1 VAAAST
7 PTAAAIPTT
16 RSGPPGILGFCTN
29 VTVRSAA
36 RSGAAVARTVN
47 ERRTSCPDH
56 GARARTVSVAG
67 ADEFGAICTLRGR
80 NEKPTLRSWSL
91 PFSVTATTVLPSL
104 ATRSV

>member
-1 VAAAST
+1 M
-7 PTAAAIPTT
+7 PTT
-16 RSGPPGILGFCTN
+16 RTGPPGILGFCTD
-29 VTVRSAA
+29 VTA
-36 RSGAAVARTVN
+36 RAPARPGPAVAGTVN
-47 ERRTSCPDH
+47 ARRTSCPDH

-91 PFSVTATTVLPSL
+91 PPSVTATTVLPSL